1 MDAAAERRVYG
12 EQRVFLLAA
21 DFKHVHTCKH
31 VYASIFAL
39 IGCSLLIPFRLLYGN
54 LKLLYSIPLGVTCP
68 TPAGAKHRV
77 LPLAVLRML
86 IGAVEAAS
94 RPGERLAVGYNNT
107 LRLKEH
113 TS

>member
-31 VYASIFAL
+31 VYVSIFAL
-39 IGCSLLIPFRLLYGN
+39 IGCRSLISQWLLYSN

-68 TPAGAKHRV
+68 TPAHAKH
-77 LPLAVLRML
+77 
-86 IGAVEAAS
+86 GAFRS
-94 RPGERLAVGYNNT
+94 PCP
-107 LRLKEH
+107 
-113 TS
+113 